1 MAMKELSQYPPDK
14 WIRAMNR
21 KYPNIWTDLRKVY
34 EDPGKM
40 IRPNSGGIELLQ
52 SVPDWCIMP
61 TFFPFLVMTDKY
73 GELFYMTHM
82 DELMTLGSTYIWRCS
97 KGIYRFAP
105 EIYQALIS
113 QPLTGDLPMECLH
126 HLPEWAVYV
135 ETPGLS
141 YERHPMEGFI
151 AHLDYNLFSRS
162 TDLQFAMFLK
172 GREEPRMVALP
183 FGDGSLLDAMERVDQ
198 LDNMFTDDIHR
209 VRYVG
214 TRDEYKATFT
224 SMLQLLFYLCSD
236 EPDMPEIEHPQKR
249 RTLSGGVRAP
259 GEPRV
264 WDVGVRISNVI
275 RKYRNGSAG
284 YQRDENAE
292 PGTHASP
299 RPHVRSAHWH
309 TYWTGPRQAQ
319 FPERK
324 PIVKWIPPIPI
335 GMDWKR
341 ELPTTIRTIAE

>member
-1 MAMKELSQYPPDK
+1 
-14 WIRAMNR
+14 
-21 KYPNIWTDLRKVY
+21 
-34 EDPGKM
+34 
-40 IRPNSGGIELLQ
+40 
-52 SVPDWCIMP
+52 
-61 TFFPFLVMTDKY
+61 
-73 GELFYMTHM
+73 MTHM
-82 DELMTLGSTYIWRCS
+82 EELMTLGSTYIWRCS

-209 VRYVG
+209 VRY
-214 TRDEYKATFT
+214 T
-224 SMLQLLFYLCSD
+224 CSVS
-236 EPDMPEIEHPQKR
+236 R
-249 RTLSGGVRAP
+249 RSL
-259 GEPRV
+259 
-264 WDVGVRISNVI
+264 
-275 RKYRNGSAG
+275 
-284 YQRDENAE
+284 
-292 PGTHASP
+292 
-299 RPHVRSAHWH
+299 
-309 TYWTGPRQAQ
+309 
-319 FPERK
+319 
-324 PIVKWIPPIPI
+324 
-335 GMDWKR
+335 
-341 ELPTTIRTIAE
+341 